1 MQYSEV
7 NIQNYRGI
15 RDCQIKDL
23 NLVNL
28 FFGKNNCGK
37 SSLLESIFILSG
49 PSNPALPV
57 VVNNVRSLVGS
68 KEENMLIDFYRAN
81 SNNVIQISSAGNNKR
96 KLEIS
101 MLQSQSK
108 DVSLDSL
115 NQINT
120 ELMGKHYGLKL
131 NFSVGNEDKCYH
143 TELLV
148 KEGSGDTGKIITDK
162 NYKEDIFT
170 RFMPSCQIHANENEM
185 LAEIIKNKKEG
196 AIIDALR
203 IIEPKIKTIQLV
215 DNSIMVDVG
224 YAKLLPINVLGDGV
238 RKILN
243 ITLSI
248 HKCSNGILLI
258 DEIDNGL
265 HHSIMQKLWEVI
277 MKTCQEFK
285 VQLFASTHSIDIIKS
300 LVQVINEH
308 DSKEL
313 PVSAYKLIKKEDD
326 ELVALRYGVKDLSY
340 VIGQEVE
347 VR

>member
-1 MQYSEV
+1 MQYNEV

-15 RDCQIKDL
+15 RSCHIKDL

-49 PSNPALPV
+49 PSNPTLPI

-68 KEENMLIDFYRAN
+68 KEENMLIDFYQIDSKN
-81 SNNVIQISSAGNNKR
+81 KIKISSSGNNKR
-96 KLEIS
+96 DLEIS
-101 MLQSQSK
+101 MLKSQSK
-108 DVSLDSL
+108 DISLDNL
-115 NQINT
+115 NQINA
-120 ELMGKHYGLKL
+120 ENIGKHYGLKF
-131 NFSVGNEDKCYH
+131 NFSVGNEGKHYH

-162 NYKEDIFT
+162 NYKEEMFT
-170 RFMPSCQIHANENEM
+170 RFMPSSQNQANEHEM

-203 IIEPKIKTIQLV
+203 LVEPKIKNIQLV
-215 DNSIMVDVG
+215 DNAIMVDVG
-224 YAKLLPINVLGDGV
+224 YATLLPINVLGDGV

-248 HKCSNGILLI
+248 HKCSNGILLV

-265 HHSIMQKLWEVI
+265 HHSVMQKLWEVI
-277 MKTCQEFK
+277 MKTCREFN
-285 VQLFASTHSIDIIKS
+285 VQFFASTHSIDIIKS
-300 LVQVINEH
+300 LVQVINSNH
-308 DSKEL
+308 SNDL
-313 PVSAYKLIKKEDD
+313 PVSAYKLLKKEDD
-326 ELVALRYGVKDLSY
+326 ELVALRYGTKELSY
-340 VIGQEVE
+340 VIGQELE